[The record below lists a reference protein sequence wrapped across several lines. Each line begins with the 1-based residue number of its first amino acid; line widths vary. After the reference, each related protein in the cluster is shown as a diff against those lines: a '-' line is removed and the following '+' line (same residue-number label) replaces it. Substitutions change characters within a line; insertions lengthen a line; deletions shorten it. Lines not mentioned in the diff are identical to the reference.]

1 MNWKIILALFI
12 IVGITGLLLFSEKG
26 RDFKDRYLGKYIQT
40 LTGYFSRYTGK
51 IITPPKVNRTLSV
64 NIKVSSS
71 GLKGQEFILS
81 GNPFKIKLKYDSVSI
96 GSQNIKLKDSDV
108 IYFNTESMTGIVTF
122 DQDSKMIVSGNAG
135 LVELNG
141 LIFSPPIND
150 KTVNFNLVGFP
161 SSFSIAN
168 FEVDKLVLSDISGL
182 LILGD
187 WSPLS
192 LRQSD
197 KLDIYNLK
205 GSIQQDEDSIII
217 IGNVERISLNGVDLS
232 LKT

>member
-1 MNWKIILALFI
+1 MNWKLILALFI

-26 RDFKDRYLGKYIQT
+26 RDFKDKYLGKYIQI
-40 LTGYFSRYTGK
+40 LTGFFSKYTGK
-51 IITPPKVNRTLSV
+51 IISSNVNRTLSV

-81 GNPFKIKLKYDSVSI
+81 GNPFKVKLKYDSVSVA
-96 GSQNIKLKDSDV
+96 GQNIKLKDSDT
-108 IYFNTESMTGIVTF
+108 IDFNTESMTGTVAF

-141 LIFSPPIND
+141 LLFSPPIAD

-161 SSFSIAN
+161 SSFSIEN
-168 FEVDKLVLSDISGL
+168 FEVDKLVLSDVSGTL
-182 LILGD
+182 TLSD

-192 LRQSD
+192 LRQND
-197 KLDIYNLK
+197 NLDIYYLK
-205 GSIQQDEDSIII
+205 GSIQQSENSISII
-217 IGNVERISLNGVDLS
+217 GDVERISLNGVDLS
-232 LKT
+232 LKK